1 MNRSILIVT
10 NKNDIHADVVAAF
23 LQRLGH
29 VPQFL
34 YSSDIPHNGSVRYRL
49 NNGDPSSVLESAAG
63 LVDLRAIGA
72 VWWRKPDL
80 FSVDSRLTENENLFA
95 RNEGAATLTGMFA
108 SLALDPSVYWMN
120 HPWRN
125 QAANHKIAQLSQ
137 AAQLGMRVP
146 ETLVTTDPDD
156 VIRFQEECGPIIY
169 KTLAFGALGDIPRGP
184 VDVPYLRPAE
194 HGPWIMTTIVDP
206 GGQNYLDSVRLAPC
220 LFQELIPKDHELR
233 VTVIGEQVFACAIY
247 SQENEQT
254 KVDWRHPGV
263 EFPRKEARLPD
274 GVRDFCLAMTKHYG
288 LNYGALD
295 FIVTPAGE
303 YVFLELNPNGQW
315 MFVQHWLP
323 RIPLVQTMADT
334 LVSHAA

>member
-1 MNRSILIVT
+1 
-10 NKNDIHADVVAAF
+10 
-23 LQRLGH
+23 
-29 VPQFL
+29 
-34 YSSDIPHNGSVRYRL
+34 
-49 NNGDPSSVLESAAG
+49 
-63 LVDLRAIGA
+63 
-72 VWWRKPDL
+72 VWWRKPD
-80 FSVDSRLTENENLFA
+80 
-95 RNEGAATLTGMFA
+95 
-108 SLALDPSVYWMN
+108 
-120 HPWRN
+120 
-125 QAANHKIAQLSQ
+125 
-137 AAQLGMRVP
+137 
-146 ETLVTTDPDD
+146 
-156 VIRFQEECGPIIY
+156 IY